1 MNQIPQFSQSFYQL
15 LYKLVNTNCMLHS
28 PTPAYSNI
36 FKPIACPV
44 FHRYTLTSFYFL
56 QTVYHKNQK
65 LHPLH
70 LHQIEKMTLWNL
82 PTEPFFL
89 YAFYF
94 RYPFVTISTIS
105 PVGME
110 NSTLPIYPGA
120 TSYLSNTRVS
130 SPFSLT

>member
-1 MNQIPQFSQSFYQL
+1 MFL
-15 LYKLVNTNCMLHS
+15 LYHAYVYLEFLILACTIYILAPPLLVPTCGSLHLAVNTRDWTFTSKISAMLG
-28 PTPAYSNI
+28 
-36 FKPIACPV
+36 
-44 FHRYTLTSFYFL
+44 TL
-56 QTVYHKNQK
+56 
-65 LHPLH
+65 
-70 LHQIEKMTLWNL
+70 EKMTLWNL

-110 NSTLPIYPGA
+110 NSTIPIYPGA

-130 SPFSLT
+130 FPFSLT